1 MAYTSSEVIIA
12 MLIRFWVE
20 GYRCFRDKVQIDL
33 SDRKNYKFG
42 KECVR
47 GDFLDKMI
55 ILGGNGAGKTS
66 FGYALVDIVS
76 TVGGFGNDIGQR
88 DPDCFLNMDS
98 GTDRATF
105 HYEFAYKGS
114 VIVLEY
120 A

>member
-1 MAYTSSEVIIA
+1 

-20 GYRCFRDKVQIDL
+20 GYRCFRDRVQIDL
-33 SDRKNYKFG
+33 SDRKNYRFG

-55 ILGGNGAGKTS
+55 ILGGNGSGKTS
-66 FGYALVDIVS
+66 FGYAIVDIVS

-98 GTDRATF
+98 GIDRATF